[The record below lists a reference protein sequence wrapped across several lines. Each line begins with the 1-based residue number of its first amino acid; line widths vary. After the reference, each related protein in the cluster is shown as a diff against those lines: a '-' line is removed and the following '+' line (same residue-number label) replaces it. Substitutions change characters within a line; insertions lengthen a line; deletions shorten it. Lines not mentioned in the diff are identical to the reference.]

1 MSIVRTL
8 CCFLAGIIMA
18 VPLSAQV
25 SNISGRWQGALAVS
39 GINLRIVLNVTE
51 TAGGVMSATM
61 DSPDQG
67 ATGIPVNSII
77 VRNDSLLFTVEAV
90 RGTYSGRFAPDRTT
104 ISGEWTQGSVRIP
117 LEFRYT
123 TEVIEQK
130 RRQDPVKP
138 YPYSEQE
145 VTFSNPAAG
154 ITLAGTLTLPASE
167 GPFPAV
173 VLISGSG
180 PQNRDGMI
188 LGHRPFLVIADYLTR
203 RGIAV
208 LRYDERGIG
217 ASTGD
222 FSKANSRDL
231 ASDVQAAVDWLTE
244 RTDIDKRR
252 IGLIGHS
259 EGGLIAPMVAADDRD
274 IAFLVLLA
282 APGFSGREILL
293 QQSEAINRT
302 AGMSSDLIA
311 ANSALQNH
319 LYEAALRAAD
329 SADLHNRIS
338 AVLAGAKGK
347 EKELI
352 EADGTTAEDQV
363 SVLLS
368 PWFRFFLS
376 YDPRPTL
383 QKVSVPVLVLNGD
396 KDLQVVTKNVKAVE
410 QALQS
415 GGNKAVTTRVLPGLN
430 HLFQTTQTG
439 LPAEYG
445 TIEETFS
452 PKALDIIGEWITARV
467 RRK

>member
-67 ATGIPVNSII
+67 ATGLPVNSII

-208 LRYDERGIG
+208 L
-217 ASTGD
+217 
-222 FSKANSRDL
+222 
-231 ASDVQAAVDWLTE
+231 
-244 RTDIDKRR
+244 
-252 IGLIGHS
+252 
-259 EGGLIAPMVAADDRD
+259 DR
-274 IAFLVLLA
+274 LV
-282 APGFSGREILL
+282 
-293 QQSEAINRT
+293 
-302 AGMSSDLIA
+302 
-311 ANSALQNH
+311 
-319 LYEAALRAAD
+319 
-329 SADLHNRIS
+329 
-338 AVLAGAKGK
+338 
-347 EKELI
+347 
-352 EADGTTAEDQV
+352 
-363 SVLLS
+363 
-368 PWFRFFLS
+368 
-376 YDPRPTL
+376 PRPPSCL
-383 QKVSVPVLVLNGD
+383 PPDSN
-396 KDLQVVTKNVKAVE
+396 
-410 QALQS
+410 
-415 GGNKAVTTRVLPGLN
+415 RV
-430 HLFQTTQTG
+430 
-439 LPAEYG
+439 
-445 TIEETFS
+445 
-452 PKALDIIGEWITARV
+452 RV
-467 RRK
+467 RRRKSASRVPRRRLNTFSDRQADAATTMLPSARSCRRRFSGSPV